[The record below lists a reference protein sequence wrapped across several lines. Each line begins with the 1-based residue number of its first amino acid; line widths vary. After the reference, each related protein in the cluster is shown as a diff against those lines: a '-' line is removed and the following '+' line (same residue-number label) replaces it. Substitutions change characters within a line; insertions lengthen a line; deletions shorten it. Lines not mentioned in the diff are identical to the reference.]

1 MQMLSEDDRNL
12 REMTA
17 EELALAW
24 DLWFDIAQTT
34 NASDPPYT
42 HGVFAVRHQPSL
54 KDSLIAMPD
63 IGTDEDFERPREKRH
78 KTVKL

>member
-42 HGVFAVRHQPSL
+42 HGVFARPQLQIPYTSGSQRSPSS
-54 KDSLIAMPD
+54 DGGAM
-63 IGTDEDFERPREKRH
+63 
-78 KTVKL
+78 

>member
-12 REMTA
+12 KEMTA

-24 DLWFDIAQTT
+24 DLWFDLAQTT

-42 HGVFAVRHQPSL
+42 HGVFEGLTQRQDAAR
-54 KDSLIAMPD
+54 
-63 IGTDEDFERPREKRH
+63 FERPERPERP
-78 KTVKL
+78 

>member
-42 HGVFAVRHQPSL
+42 HGVFA
-54 KDSLIAMPD
+54 
-63 IGTDEDFERPREKRH
+63 GTPGPRRPITRAAAPGLR
-78 KTVKL
+78 TAGATRRT

>member
-1 MQMLSEDDRNL
+1 MQMLSDDDRNL

-42 HGVFAVRHQPSL
+42 HGVFAGQGGPKGPPLRDKSKNL
-54 KDSLIAMPD
+54 RFSI
-63 IGTDEDFERPREKRH
+63 
-78 KTVKL
+78 

>member
-42 HGVFAVRHQPSL
+42 HGVFA
-54 KDSLIAMPD
+54 
-63 IGTDEDFERPREKRH
+63 GTPGPATTYGDHDGPAKAGHYGRPHADARDRP
-78 KTVKL
+78 

>member
-42 HGVFAVRHQPSL
+42 HGVFMGTSGSQHRIVTDLAT
-54 KDSLIAMPD
+54 PD
-63 IGTDEDFERPREKRH
+63 IPET
-78 KTVKL
+78 

>member
-1 MQMLSEDDRNL
+1 MEMLSEDDRNL

-34 NASDPPYT
+34 NDNDPPYT
-42 HGVFAVRHQPSL
+42 HGVFA
-54 KDSLIAMPD
+54 
-63 IGTDEDFERPREKRH
+63 GTEQRQKTRTDRRKNDRTDQRQRDRTNER
-78 KTVKL
+78 

>member
-34 NASDPPYT
+34 NDSDPPYT
-42 HGVFAVRHQPSL
+42 HGVFAARRHVSRNL
-54 KDSLIAMPD
+54 AMPD
-63 IGTDEDFERPREKRH
+63 VGTDSDVTRPKERRRSG
-78 KTVKL
+78 

>member
-12 REMTA
+12 REMSV

-34 NASDPPYT
+34 NDDDPPYA
-42 HGVFAVRHQPSL
+42 HGVFAGRHQLSL
-54 KDSLIAMPD
+54 KDHLLAMPD
-63 IGTDEDFERPREKRH
+63 QI
-78 KTVKL
+78 

>member
-34 NASDPPYT
+34 NDSDPPYT
-42 HGVFAVRHQPSL
+42 HGVFAARRHVSL
-54 KDSLIAMPD
+54 KDHLLAMPD
-63 IGTDEDFERPREKRH
+63 VGRDSDFERPEERRRSG
-78 KTVKL
+78 